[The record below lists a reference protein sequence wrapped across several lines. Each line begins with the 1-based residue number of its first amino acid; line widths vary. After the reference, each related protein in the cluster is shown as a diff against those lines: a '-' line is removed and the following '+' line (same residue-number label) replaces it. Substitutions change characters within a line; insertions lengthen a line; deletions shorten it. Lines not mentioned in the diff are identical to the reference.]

1 MFKTVH
7 NILLPLLLI
16 SLSGLVQAQD
26 FVGSEACAA
35 CHQEAYDNWQLSH
48 HRQAMQPANV
58 DTVLGN
64 FNDAGFDYFGIRSRF
79 YTRDGGYY
87 VETDNAAGELQEFKL
102 AYTFGFEPLQQYLI
116 EFPDGRL
123 QALSIAWDSR
133 TEQEGGQRWY
143 HLYPDEEI
151 DADNMLHWT
160 GTFQN
165 WNSRCASCH
174 TTDLQRNYDAA
185 SNTYNTQWLESH
197 VGCEACH
204 GPGSQHLSWAQEESQ
219 LENFGLLV
227 DINKVW
233 EPIAG
238 QLSIPEQS
246 SPVMSQQLEVCASC
260 HSRRA
265 EIQQQDMAAA
275 FLDNYSLSP
284 LLPNLYHVDGQI
296 LDEVYVTGSFLQS
309 KMHQNQ
315 VSCTNCHEPHSNQLR
330 IEGNGLCLQCHAA
343 ASFQTQ
349 AHFFHEP
356 DSSGAQCVNCHMPQT
371 TYMGVDERRDHSF
384 RIPDPLASL
393 QLGVP
398 NACNSCH
405 QEETVQWAVDFMQT
419 RNGGSELVYAH
430 ASIMQRARE
439 QDESVAPELLALA
452 ADDTQPG
459 MIRGIA
465 LISSMNFPSQR
476 NLGVVIRSLDDED
489 PILRMN
495 ALYGLGFISPSQ
507 RLQYLQGLL
516 NDPVKAV
523 RLNVAR
529 QLLGL
534 RPEQVPPN
542 LRNDFQR
549 LLGEYQSSLLF
560 NADMPE
566 SLNELGL
573 FYGAYG
579 DFGRATQALERGLQ
593 LSANYL
599 PLILNL
605 SDIYRAQ
612 DRDDLAEPL
621 LNRARRLYP
630 DSAEANHSL
639 GLLYVRTFRL
649 PESLPLFQQAAEL
662 APDNPQYIY
671 VYAVALAEQDRLE
684 EAMAILLEA
693 QQRFPADQQ
702 IRNAIQAY
710 QNRR

>member
-1 MFKTVH
+1 MLKI
-7 NILLPLLLI
+7 ILNI
-16 SLSGLVQAQD
+16 SLALLTIYLSSLAQAQN
-26 FVGSEACAA
+26 FVGSEACVA

-48 HRQAMQPANV
+48 HRQAMQPANAN
-58 DTVLGN
+58 TVLGD
-64 FNDAGFDYFGIRSRF
+64 FNDASFDYFGTRSRF
-79 YTRDGGYY
+79 YTRDGDYY
-87 VETDNAAGELQEFKL
+87 VETDNAAGGLQEYKV
-102 AYTFGFEPLQQYLI
+102 AYTFGFEPLQQYLL
-116 EFPDGRL
+116 EFPGGRL
-123 QALSIAWDSR
+123 QALSIVWDSR
-133 TEQEGGQRWY
+133 PQREGGQRWY

-151 DADNMLHWT
+151 SADNMLHWT
-160 GTFQN
+160 GPFQN

-174 TTDLQRNYDAA
+174 TTDLQRNFDATD
-185 SNTYNTQWLESH
+185 NTYNTQWAESH

-204 GPGSQHLSWAQEESQ
+204 GPGSQHLSWTQGESQ
-219 LENFGLLV
+219 LDNVGLLV
-227 DINKVW
+227 DIKKVW
-233 EPIAG
+233 EPEAG
-238 QLSIPEQS
+238 QLPIPEQS
-246 SPVMSQQLEVCASC
+246 SAVMSRQLEVCASC

-265 EIQQQDMAAA
+265 EIQQQDMAAR
-275 FLDNYSLSP
+275 FLDNFSLSP

-330 IEGNGLCLQCHAA
+330 IEGNGLCLQCHGAGD
-343 ASFQTQ
+343 FQTQ
-349 AHFFHEP
+349 SHFFHEP
-356 DSSGAQCVNCHMPQT
+356 DSSGAQCVNCHMPET
-371 TYMGVDERRDHSF
+371 TYMGVDGRRDHSF

-405 QEETVQWAVDFMQT
+405 EEESVQWAADFIQA
-419 RNGGSELVYAH
+419 RNGRSEPVYAH
-430 ASIMQRARE
+430 ASIIQRARE

-452 ADDTQPG
+452 ADGTQAS
-459 MIRGIA
+459 MIRALA
-465 LISSMNFPSQR
+465 LITSMNFPSQR
-476 NLGVVIRSLDDED
+476 NLGVVIRALGDED
-489 PILRMN
+489 PIVRMN
-495 ALYGLGFISPSQ
+495 ALYGLGFVSPAQ

-516 NDPVKAV
+516 SDPVKAV

-534 RPEQVPPN
+534 RPAQVPPN

-549 LLGEYQSSLLF
+549 LLNEYQNSLLF
-560 NADMPE
+560 TADMPE

-579 DFGRATQALERGLQ
+579 DFERATQILERGLQ

-599 PLILNL
+599 PLMLNL

-612 DRDDLAEPL
+612 NRDDLAEPL
-621 LNRARRLYP
+621 LNRAMRLYP
-630 DSAEANHSL
+630 DSADANHSL

-649 PESLPLFQQAAEL
+649 PESMPLFEQAAQL

-671 VYAVALAEQDRLE
+671 VYAVALAEQGSLE
-684 EAMAILLEA
+684 EALAILREA
-693 QQRFPADQQ
+693 QQRFPTDQQ

-710 QNRR
+710 QNP